1 MKRSLWEVGEMPEG
15 KKYRNITLVAFFF
28 IILLALYV
36 RLPGFYMETEGR
48 DTYFAWMDG
57 KRIATGVNP
66 YERIT
71 HGDMIHN
78 EKYPT
83 RLPLVYLIAALF
95 IKLGAAKFESFIYFW
110 RIFILIFDLTLGTFL
125 FNYGRERGKDFVGLL
140 AAFVW
145 FFSRWGLYVWEIG
158 NSEAFIILMMVLA
171 LYYWDRKPF
180 LAGLLLGVSLSM
192 KHFGVLFLP
201 VLICGSRD
209 LREGLRR
216 LGYVLLIPAALSLPF
231 FVWHPEGFVKSIFF
245 NVVREYSSHLI
256 EDSISIRQLF
266 GKSGIILR
274 LFEVVVYLLFWVA
287 AVRERWNRWLGAALT
302 FFIFLGFNPVLFTQ
316 YFSWMVPFI
325 LLYLIDVSREEK
337 IANYE

>member
-1 MKRSLWEVGEMPEG
+1 MPEG
-15 KKYRNITLVAFFF
+15 NKYRNIILAIFFA
-28 IILLALYV
+28 IVLLALFV

-57 KRIATGVNP
+57 KRIAMGVNP

-95 IKLGAAKFESFIYFW
+95 IKLGAAKFESFIFFW
-110 RIFILIFDLTLGTFL
+110 RIFIIAFDLTLGTFL
-125 FNYGRERGKDFVGLL
+125 FNYGRERGNDLVGLF

-171 LYYWDRKPF
+171 LYHWDKKPI
-180 LAGLLLGVSLSM
+180 LAGLLFGISLSM

-201 VLICGSRD
+201 VLIFSCRD
-209 LREGLRR
+209 LRDGLRR
-216 LGYVLLIPAALSLPF
+216 LGYVLLIPAAISLPF
-231 FVWHPEGFVKSIFF
+231 FIWHPEGFVKSILF
-245 NVVREYSSHLI
+245 NVVRGFSSQLL
-256 EDSISIRQLF
+256 EDSRSIALLF
-266 GKSGIILR
+266 GDSGILLR
-274 LFEVVVYLLFWVA
+274 LFEVVVYLLFWVV
-287 AVRERWNRWLGAALT
+287 AVRERWNRWLGAALA

-325 LLYLIDVSREEK
+325 LLYLVDVSGEK
-337 IANYE
+337 KTANYEL